1 MEMSAT
7 GKLESASTSRRAAI
21 RRRSWLMSGAAV
33 LMTLSLVTGCKSKQ
47 QASQAAPPSDQQIT
61 SAIQAKIQGESALSG
76 QSIQVSVQNGVAT
89 LSGTV
94 TDDASR
100 ALAGNDSGTVDGVKT
115 VVNNLTV
122 QPEQQA
128 AAAPAPAPTPAK
140 EPEREHRRDYRRHE
154 DSHQASAHDRNR
166 DRDNVPPPS
175 QEASV
180 APPPPVQN
188 VVPVQPAPPP
198 PPKPVARRVTIP
210 AGTVIPVILT
220 EGLDSKT
227 AQPNDAF
234 HATLAS
240 NVMADG
246 MVAIPRG
253 SPVLGQVLD
262 AKEAAHFKGQ
272 SLLSVD
278 LTEVRVYGRR
288 IDLQTDAFTK
298 EGKARGRN
306 TAEKTGG
313 GAVLGAIIGA
323 IAGGG
328 KGAAIGAAAG
338 AGAGTGVNAV
348 TRGEEVQIASESR
361 IDFHLQAPVTLTV
374 SSNPPPM
381 EQSNEPQLQHR

>member
-1 MEMSAT
+1 MKMQVF
-7 GKLESASTSRRAAI
+7 GKLENAMTPVRGAGRM
-21 RRRSWLMSGAAV
+21 RLWLMGGAAV
-33 LMTLSLVTGCKSKQ
+33 VMSLSLMTGCKGKQ
-47 QASQAAPPSDQQIT
+47 QASQAAPASDQQIA
-61 SAIQAKIQGESALSG
+61 SAVEAKIQGESALAG
-76 QSIQVSVQNGVAT
+76 QNIQVSVQNGVAT

-100 ALAGNDSGTVDGVKT
+100 ALAGNDSGTVTGVRT

-122 QPEQQA
+122 QPAQEA
-128 AAAPAPAPTPAK
+128 AAAPAPAPPPAPAPK
-140 EPEREHRRDYRRHE
+140 RETRRDYSRHE
-154 DSHQASAHDRNR
+154 DSHQNSARDRDRNR
-166 DRDNVPPPS
+166 DNAPPPS
-175 QEASV
+175 QPVSEA
-180 APPPPVQN
+180 APPMPS
-188 VVPVQPAPPP
+188 APPP
-198 PPKPVARRVTIP
+198 PPQPVTRRVTIP
-210 AGTVIPVILT
+210 AGTVVPVILT

-246 MVAIPRG
+246 VVAIPRG
-253 SPVLGQVLD
+253 SPVVGQVLD
-262 AKEAAHFKGQ
+262 AKAAAHFKGQ
-272 SLLSVD
+272 SLLSID

-288 IDLQTDAFTK
+288 VDLQTDAFTK
-298 EGKARGRN
+298 EGKARGKN
-306 TAEKTGG
+306 TAEKAGG

-348 TRGEEVQIASESR
+348 TRGEEVQITSESR

-381 EQSNEPQLQHR
+381 DQSNEPALQHR